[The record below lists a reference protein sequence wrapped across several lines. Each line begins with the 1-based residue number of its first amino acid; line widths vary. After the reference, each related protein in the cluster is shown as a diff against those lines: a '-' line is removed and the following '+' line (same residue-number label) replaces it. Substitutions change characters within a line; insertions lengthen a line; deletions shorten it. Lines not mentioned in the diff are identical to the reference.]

1 MQRRCSASIG
11 IAVFFFVYVYFFTHL
26 AAWVQTTNDYKS
38 INKILCVVEVC
49 S

>member
-1 MQRRCSASIG
+1 MQRRCAASTG
-11 IAVFFFVYVYFFTHL
+11 IAVFFIYLRLFFTHL